1 MEDARLL
8 FDQIYIRTQAA
19 ALRFITSKC
28 MSISDIDDIY
38 QDTYLNVYRS
48 LCNTDKPIE
57 NEEAFVINIAKKSI
71 SRYYGVLTKLRG
83 RVSVGL
89 SRISDQKPIEDIPAD
104 MDVEMLV
111 ADRALCDEIF
121 ETVSSMSADV
131 QRIVY
136 MYFILDMS
144 LNEISA
150 ALGMSKDAVK
160 NRLYRTLE
168 RIRRSYKRRETL

>member
-1 MEDARLL
+1 
-8 FDQIYIRTQAA
+8 
-19 ALRFITSKC
+19 
-28 MSISDIDDIY
+28 
-38 QDTYLNVYRS
+38 
-48 LCNTDKPIE
+48 
-57 NEEAFVINIAKKSI
+57 
-71 SRYYGVLTKLRG
+71 
-83 RVSVGL
+83 
-89 SRISDQKPIEDIPAD
+89 
-104 MDVEMLV
+104 MLV